1 MLKRREMN
9 NHNREKNY
17 YETRALLTLER
28 LNLFETGYLV
38 KSERPD
44 FISADGKYG
53 VEVTRTV
60 YEEDAVNNTIFEKNL
75 KGKSFTNVR
84 KDLLRRFYSNGAT
97 PTFTHNLG
105 LLPPNVFFGYAA
117 KARWFS
123 TNQACN
129 TIKKKFLHINH
140 TPYQESEILNLY
152 VFSESFRDYELHHI
166 RRIIDEIKK
175 ETYNRRFNTIYFDD
189 CGWFYECNLDSDTIR
204 FFDTQAFLH
213 DICVEAKAFVDKDDV
228 SLNER

>member
-1 MLKRREMN
+1 MA
-9 NHNREKNY
+9 NHNREKDY
-17 YETRALLTLER
+17 YETRARLTLER
-28 LNLFETGYLV
+28 LNLFEAGYLV

-44 FISADGKYG
+44 FISVDGKYG
-53 VEVTRTV
+53 IEVTRTV
-60 YEEDAVNNTIFEKNL
+60 YKEDVENSAIFRKYL
-75 KGKSFTNVR
+75 KGNNITNVR
-84 KDLLRRFYSNGAT
+84 NDMVRRFYANGAT

-105 LLPPNVFFGYAA
+105 IFPPNIFFGYGA

-129 TIKKKFLHINH
+129 AIKKKFQHINN

-152 VFSESFRDYELHHI
+152 VFSESFREYELHHI

-213 DICVEAKAFVDKDDV
+213 DVCVEAKAFVDKGDV
-228 SLNER
+228 SLNEK

>member
-1 MLKRREMN
+1 MA
-9 NHNREKNY
+9 NHNREKDY
-17 YETRALLTLER
+17 YETRARLTLER
-28 LNLFETGYLV
+28 LNLFEAGYLV

-44 FISADGKYG
+44 FISVDGKYG
-53 VEVTRTV
+53 IEVTRTV
-60 YEEDAVNNTIFEKNL
+60 YKEDVENSAIFRKYL
-75 KGKSFTNVR
+75 KGNNITNVR
-84 KDLLRRFYSNGAT
+84 NDMLRRFYANGAT

-105 LLPPNVFFGYAA
+105 IFPPNIFFGYVA

-129 TIKKKFLHINH
+129 TIKKKFQHINH

-152 VFSESFRDYELHHI
+152 VFSDSFRDYELHHI

-175 ETYNRRFNTIYFDD
+175 ETYTKRFNTIYFDD

-204 FFDTQAFLH
+204 LFDTQAFLH
-213 DICVEAKAFVDKDDV
+213 DVCVGAKAFVDEDDV
-228 SLNER
+228 SLNEK